1 LALEAKGSR
10 MEAIYTLL
18 SKLVFPTYNFYT
30 RFDSDFQAFSLQR
43 ERKKASKTTKEKN
56 QKVEYTMF

>member
-43 ERKKASKTTKEKN
+43 EKKGKQNHQREKS
-56 QKVEYTMF
+56 ES